1 MYTKYSIVIQT
12 GCDTEIIVWA
22 ASKMSYTKIFQS
34 LAVFWK
40 NFPRKFG
47 AIHFVRT
54 QHILYTTPFHKQIA
68 APRHCWLGD
77 KLTRHL
83 VSHITGSS
91 IRNTWREEDRGRTG
105 WATFTW
111 KTTNKKDEII
121 IHHLIVY
128 HRMPSVL
135 WHCWLGGRKGIRPI
149 KNWVMRY
156 WSGYLFAARC
166 KWFAYGPADA
176 TAISSSLAS
185 VKSRMVYLSGAGLP
199 RLSWKKGR

>member
-12 GCDTEIIVWA
+12 GCDTEIMK
-22 ASKMSYTKIFQS
+22 SELLKKC
-34 LAVFWK
+34 
-40 NFPRKFG
+40 
-47 AIHFVRT
+47 RT
-54 QHILYTTPFHKQIA
+54 QKFSNHWPFSAKTYHENLVPYISLEHSIYYILLHSTFRIT
-68 APRHCWLGD
+68 APRHCWLRDRLAG
-77 KLTRHL
+77 HL

-105 WATFTW
+105 WAAFTW

-135 WHCWLGGRKGIRPI
+135 WCCWLGGRKGIRPV
-149 KNWVMRY
+149 KTEWWGTGMVM
-156 WSGYLFAARC
+156 SGVRC
-166 KWFAYGPADA
+166 KWFAYGPPDA
-176 TAISSSLAS
+176 TATPSSLAS